1 MSMRAAYVWTMCAV
15 MCVTRRIMTGVEN
28 VPWRGARRGVGR
40 CVPGPQLVAMT
51 LQNDLLN
58 QMRYE
63 RLHVGHTP
71 RSRAAMATLA
81 ERHPAL
87 DLGGLGDLYDVV
99 TVLEARG
106 GRTVLERAEVVRAL
120 LEEAGDPE
128 IHRALLQTLIP
139 GIVSVCRQLR
149 FGDGIVED
157 ASETVGVA
165 LGLASELLSDWAG
178 QSRQYA
184 APDILSALRGRL
196 RRWLLKEKAARRLVS
211 NFDQHDEPALEVSP
225 LLARLHSFRGS
236 QYDRIARLTYARVFE
251 GRSLRDVAAQDH
263 SAPATLQKELQH
275 FAVRFLI

>member
-1 MSMRAAYVWTMCAV
+1 MH
-15 MCVTRRIMTGVEN
+15 GVRN
-28 VPWRGARRGVGR
+28 VLRRGAQRGAPR
-40 CVPGPQLVAMT
+40 CVRGPVLVAMT
-51 LQNDLLN
+51 LKNDLLN

-63 RLHVGHTP
+63 WIYVGHSP
-71 RSRAAMATLA
+71 QSRTAMTTLSK
-81 ERHPAL
+81 RHEDL
-87 DLGGLGDLYDVV
+87 DLGGVRDLYDVV
-99 TVLEARG
+99 TLLEAHS
-106 GRTVLERAEVVRAL
+106 GRNVLERAEIVRAL

-157 ASETVGVA
+157 PSETVGVA
-165 LGLASELLSDWAG
+165 LGLASELLKDWAG

-184 APDILSALRGRL
+184 APDVLSAIRGRL
-196 RRWLLKEKAARRLVS
+196 RRWLLKEKAARRAVS
-211 NFDQHDEPALEVSP
+211 NFDQHDEPAIEASP

-236 QYDRIARLTYARVFE
+236 QYDRIARITYARVYE
-251 GRSLRDVAAQDH
+251 GRSLREVAAQDR

>member
-1 MSMRAAYVWTMCAV
+1 
-15 MCVTRRIMTGVEN
+15 MCVAVCVARRIMGGVRN
-28 VPWRGARRGVGR
+28 VLECGARRGAER
-40 CVPGPQLVAMT
+40 CVRAPVLGVMT
-51 LQNDLLN
+51 LKNDLLG
-58 QMRYE
+58 QIRYE
-63 RLHVGHTP
+63 WLHVGH
-71 RSRAAMATLA
+71 SNRARTAMAVLA
-81 ERHPAL
+81 QRHQDL
-87 DLGGLGDLYDVV
+87 DLGGLCDLYDVV
-99 TVLEARG
+99 ALLETRG
-106 GRTVLERAEVVRAL
+106 GRTVLERAEIVRAL

-165 LGLASELLSDWAG
+165 LGLASELLTDWAG

-196 RRWLLKEKAARRLVS
+196 RRWLLKEKAARRS
-211 NFDQHDEPALEVSP
+211 TSYFEHHDEPAVEASP

>member
-1 MSMRAAYVWTMCAV
+1 
-15 MCVTRRIMTGVEN
+15 
-28 VPWRGARRGVGR
+28 
-40 CVPGPQLVAMT
+40 MT
-51 LQNDLLN
+51 LKNDLLG

-63 RLHVGHTP
+63 WLHVGHS
-71 RSRAAMATLA
+71 SRARSAMAALA
-81 ERHPAL
+81 ERHQDL
-87 DLGGLGDLYDVV
+87 DLGALCDLYDVV
-99 TVLEARG
+99 
-106 GRTVLERAEVVRAL
+106 AL
-120 LEEAGDPE
+120 LEEAHDPE

-157 ASETVGVA
+157 PSETVGVA
-165 LGLASELLSDWAG
+165 MGLASELLTDWAG

-196 RRWLLKEKAARRLVS
+196 RRWLLKEKAARRVIS
-211 NFDQHDEPALEVSP
+211 NFDQHDEPALEASP

-251 GRSLRDVAAQDH
+251 GRSLREVAAEDH

>member
-1 MSMRAAYVWTMCAV
+1 
-15 MCVTRRIMTGVEN
+15 MCVARRIMIGVEN
-28 VPWRGARRGVGR
+28 VLRRGARRGVGR
-40 CVPGPQLVAMT
+40 CVAAPVLVAMT

-63 RLHVGHTP
+63 WLHVGHTP
-71 RSRAAMATLA
+71 RSRSAMATLA
-81 ERHPAL
+81 ERHPDL

-99 TVLEARG
+99 TLLEARG
-106 GRTVLERAEVVRAL
+106 GRTVLERAVVVRAL
-120 LEEAGDPE
+120 LEEAGDPQ

-149 FGDGIVED
+149 FGDGIVDD
-157 ASETVGVA
+157 ASETVGMA
-165 LGLASELLSDWAG
+165 LGLASELLRDWAG

-196 RRWLLKEKAARRLVS
+196 RRWLLKEKAARRVVS
-211 NFDQHDEPALEVSP
+211 NFDQVEQPANEASP
-225 LLARLHSFRGS
+225 LLARLHSFQGS
-236 QYDRIARLTYARVFE
+236 RYERIARLTYARVYE
-251 GRSLRDVAAQDH
+251 GRTLREVAAEDH